1 MWRRRIERVMV
12 GCPRGFRHPEAG
24 SVAHYAQL
32 GAECRP
38 EAVRGVGHKFTARTV
53 LVSPVLET
61 INFN

>member
-1 MWRRRIERVMV
+1 MV

-24 SVAHYAQL
+24 SVTHYAQL

-38 EAVRGVGHKFTARTV
+38 EAVRGMGHKFTARTV
-53 LVSPVLET
+53 LFSPILEP